1 MTYTTGVRYSFTSAI
16 DTVPA
21 VKNQIKQLSVDEQL
35 GLFWFIYTELGGA
48 ITPAAP
54 GAARLQL
61 AEGLLDDIKR
71 LSYDEQL
78 QFMRDLVNKVKTPL
92 TRSYGVLSAN
102 TKLALW
108 YQLAVWMES
117 GEVVP
122 MPEGYTLSR
131 DGQKVM
137 QSIRD
142 LDFGQQ
148 ITLLRSFVVDMGVDP
163 F

>member
-1 MTYTTGVRYSFTSAI
+1 MTYTTGVRYGFASTI
-16 DTVPA
+16 DAVPA

-61 AEGLLDDIKR
+61 AEGLLDDIKK
-71 LSYDEQL
+71 LSHADQL

-92 TRSYGVLSAN
+92 TRSYGVLSPN

-122 MPEGYTLSR
+122 VPAGYTLSR

-137 QSIRD
+137 QAIRD

-148 ITLLRSFVVDMGVDP
+148 ITLLRSFVVDMGVEP